1 MPQALTDAVAGA
13 LVPQHG
19 LSRPALDP
27 DLFPVDGQRDPAR
40 PFGPAPHVPG
50 EDGETIPLQ
59 VRRQLCRPLGI
70 TSMGVRD
77 KYGADRVPWAHLAA
91 PSRGRGLPLTVTL
104 ACLKWEMALLSDR
117 LRSVPLQNSAH
128 GP

>member
-50 EDGETIPLQ
+50 ELNPA
-59 VRRQLCRPLGI
+59 VSLG
-70 TSMGVRD
+70 
-77 KYGADRVPWAHLAA
+77 AH
-91 PSRGRGLPLTVTL
+91 RTL
-104 ACLKWEMALLSDR
+104 APKRTL
-117 LRSVPLQNSAH
+117 
-128 GP
+128 